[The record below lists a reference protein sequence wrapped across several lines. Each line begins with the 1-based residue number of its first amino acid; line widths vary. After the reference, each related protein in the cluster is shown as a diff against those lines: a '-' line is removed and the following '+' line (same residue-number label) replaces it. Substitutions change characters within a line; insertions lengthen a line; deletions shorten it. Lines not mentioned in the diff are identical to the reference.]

1 MANISNINVQ
11 SEDYDVKDSLARE
24 HIADKNNPHEI
35 SAEMLGLG
43 QLKDKAPAD
52 ILNDLSK
59 DNVIK
64 ALQYTPANVSVEQNV
79 SVLQDKVEVLEK
91 EVEKDPLAE
100 LDINIGLEVTDDG
113 TLNVINH
120 GSIHMSKGDS
130 VTRAEIN
137 KLNEQVR
144 ELFQFVSD
152 VRMKL
157 AAAITDRGIYTRP
170 DASFDEII
178 NNIYQ
183 IKGNNN
189 ILQKMLIPTINI
201 MEETKKL
208 KPLSINEIQPIKI
221 FTPQAFKEY
230 LEEESDT

>member
-79 SVLQDKVEVLEK
+79 SVLQDKIEVLEK

-183 IKGNNN
+183 IKGNNS
-189 ILQKMLIPTINI
+189 ILQKILIPTTNI
-201 MEETKKL
+201 IKETNKL

-221 FTPQAFKEY
+221 FTPQTFKEY

>member
-64 ALQYTPANVSVEQNV
+64 ALQDTPANVSVEQNV

-91 EVEKDPLAE
+91 EVEKDPFAE

-137 KLNEQVR
+137 KLNDQVR

-152 VRMKL
+152 TRSRL

-183 IKGNNN
+183 IQGSKQLLRPIFGTFMMNR
-189 ILQKMLIPTINI
+189 LGEGKQIN
-201 MEETKKL
+201 T
-208 KPLSINEIQPIKI
+208 PVIQEALPKQI
-221 FTPQAFKEY
+221 FTPLEFEEY
-230 LEEESDT
+230 IRGGE

>member
-11 SEDYDVKDSLARE
+11 SEDYDVKDNLARE
-24 HIADKNNPHEI
+24 HIADKNNPHEV

-137 KLNEQVR
+137 KLNDQVR

-152 VRMKL
+152 TRSRL

-183 IKGNNN
+183 IQGSKQLLRPIFGTFMMNR
-189 ILQKMLIPTINI
+189 LGEGKQIN
-201 MEETKKL
+201 T
-208 KPLSINEIQPIKI
+208 PVIQEALPKQI
-221 FTPQAFKEY
+221 FTPLEFEEY
-230 LEEESDT
+230 IRGGE

>member
-43 QLKDKAPAD
+43 QLKDKTPAD

-91 EVEKDPLAE
+91 EVEKDPFAE

-137 KLNEQVR
+137 KLNDQVR

-157 AAAITDRGIYTRP
+157 AAAITDRGIYTRS

-183 IKGNNN
+183 IKGNNLLKI
-189 ILQKMLIPTINI
+189 ILGSCAKNDLGDTKYVNTLI
-201 MEETKKL
+201 EKKL
-208 KPLSINEIQPIKI
+208 LPVRV
-221 FTPQAFKEY
+221 FTPVEFEEY
-230 LEEESDT
+230 IRNGGEE

>member
-79 SVLQDKVEVLEK
+79 SVLQDKIEVLEK

-221 FTPQAFKEY
+221 FTPQTFKKY

>member
-1 MANISNINVQ
+1 MGNISNINVQ

-24 HIADKNNPHEI
+24 HIADKNNPHGT

-43 QLKDKAPAD
+43 QLKGKAPAD
-52 ILNDLSK
+52 ILNELSK
-59 DNVIK
+59 DNIVQ

-79 SVLQDKVEVLEK
+79 SVLQDKVGVLEK
-91 EVEKDPLAE
+91 EVEKDPFSD
-100 LDINIGLEVTDDG
+100 LDIKIGLEVTNDG
-113 TLNVINH
+113 TLNIINQ
-120 GSIHMSKGDS
+120 GSIHFQKDGA

-137 KLNEQVR
+137 KLNDQVR

-189 ILQKMLIPTINI
+189 ILQKMLVPTVNI

-221 FTPQAFKEY
+221 FTPQTFKEY
-230 LEEESDT
+230 LEEEGNT

>member
-11 SEDYDVKDSLARE
+11 SEDYDVKDNLARE
-24 HIADKNNPHEI
+24 HIADKNNPHEV
-35 SAEMLGLG
+35 SAEILGLG
-43 QLKDKAPAD
+43 QLKGKAPAD

-59 DNVIK
+59 DNIIK

-79 SVLQDKVEVLEK
+79 SVLQDKVEILEK

-137 KLNEQVR
+137 KLNDQVR

-152 VRMKL
+152 TRSRL

-183 IKGNNN
+183 IQGSKQLLRPIFGTFMMNR
-189 ILQKMLIPTINI
+189 LGEGKQIN
-201 MEETKKL
+201 T
-208 KPLSINEIQPIKI
+208 PVIQEAFPKQI
-221 FTPQAFKEY
+221 FTPLEFEEY
-230 LEEESDT
+230 IRGGE